1 MTQLPLPDD
10 LLQAY
15 VVFTALATKHGFA
28 YAGMMMGSDPPSLLA
43 IGNVT
48 ENGHELAEL
57 LREYA
62 DILEE
67 KTDKGQLERSP
78 FRDPH

>member
-1 MTQLPLPDD
+1 MLPED

-15 VVFTALATKHGFA
+15 AIFTTLATKHGFA
-28 YAGMMMGSDPPSLLA
+28 YAGMMIGSNPPSLTA

-48 ENGHELAEL
+48 ETGHELVRL

-67 KTDKGQLERSP
+67 KINTGQLERP
-78 FRDPH
+78 MFRDPN